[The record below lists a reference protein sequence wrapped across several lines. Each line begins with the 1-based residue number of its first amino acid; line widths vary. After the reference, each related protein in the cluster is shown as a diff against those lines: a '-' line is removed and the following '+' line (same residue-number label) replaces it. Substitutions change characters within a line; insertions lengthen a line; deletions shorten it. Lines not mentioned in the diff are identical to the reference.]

1 MVTQV
6 TAIRYKAQDNGSRI
20 LVYRQWFDSILMLVY
35 SEGSIPLAAA
45 QFLVLS
51 FGFETAI
58 GRSMPER
65 KPTIQRRW
73 G

>member
-1 MVTQV
+1 MVAQV

-45 QFLVLS
+45 KK
-51 FGFETAI
+51 I
-58 GRSMPER
+58 
-65 KPTIQRRW
+65 
-73 G
+73 